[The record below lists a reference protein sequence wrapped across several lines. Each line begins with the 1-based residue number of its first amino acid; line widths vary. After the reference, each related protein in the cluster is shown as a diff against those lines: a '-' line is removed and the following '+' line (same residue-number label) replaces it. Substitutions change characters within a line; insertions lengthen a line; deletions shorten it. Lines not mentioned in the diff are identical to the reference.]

1 MLSIRR
7 KCSRTLTAL
16 LLLSATIQP
25 LRAVETFTDRLRI
38 SDNLYLRFKC
48 IIVEKSN
55 EGFSELLKDLGIPL
69 SGLAGKLLNAAFKAT
84 GLHKG
89 SSYCWIEKWRD
100 ESGGPPARRVN
111 IFMTQKPY
119 ANGAPVT
126 VLGGF
131 RRAPNSS
138 CRFAG
143 CVQAIHPED
152 ADKVDAVTTCIEVQ
166 RPTKSIVV
174 GVGNFKNLVDS
185 DQTVMDKPCAERK
198 Y

>member
-16 LLLSATIQP
+16 LLLFATIQP

-48 IIVEKSN
+48 IILEKSN
-55 EGFSELLKDLGIPL
+55 EGFSEFLKDLGIP
-69 SGLAGKLLNAAFKAT
+69 GAGPVARVLNAAFRAT
-84 GLHKG
+84 GVHKG

-100 ESGGPPARRVN
+100 ANGGPPARRVN

-119 ANGAPVT
+119 ANGAPVA

-143 CVQAIHPED
+143 CVQAIHPDE
-152 ADKVDAVTTCIEVQ
+152 
-166 RPTKSIVV
+166 
-174 GVGNFKNLVDS
+174 
-185 DQTVMDKPCAERK
+185 AERLMR
-198 Y
+198 

>member
-1 MLSIRR
+1 MLSIQR
-7 KCSRTLTAL
+7 KCSGAVTAL
-16 LLLSATIQP
+16 LLLFAMMGP

-38 SDNLYLRFKC
+38 SDDLYLRFKC
-48 IIVEKSN
+48 IIAEKSN
-55 EGFSELLKDLGIPL
+55 EGFSEFMKDLGIPL
-69 SGLAGKLLNAAFKAT
+69 GGTVARAINAAFKAA
-84 GLHKG
+84 GVHKG

-100 ESGGPPARRVN
+100 ETGGPPARVN
-111 IFMTQKPY
+111 ILMTQKPY
-119 ANGAPVT
+119 ANGAPVA

-131 RRAPNSS
+131 RREPNSS

-143 CVQAIHPED
+143 CVQAIHPDE
-152 ADKVDAVTTCIEVQ
+152 ADKVDAVTTCIEVR

-185 DQTVMDKPCAERK
+185 DQTVMDKPCTERK